1 MTSLP
6 ASPTPDPPDEGAA
19 PGTEGAPDLAR
30 LSELFSLSRVE
41 PASLTPFAAVHRCR
55 TAAGEEAVLKRT
67 ASAAAAMARWLRA
80 LDAAGVDVVV
90 PLAEAQVLGEETWV
104 LYPYIDGESYSGTT
118 EQLRAAGD
126 LLGRLHAAEVPLE
139 GLRRYAHPSTVRAEV
154 EADLVT
160 LREILHRALPAE
172 RAAAADASI
181 TALGA
186 RWFERSWP
194 ALRAADPDLPRT
206 GVSSDWKAANLVFR
220 PGGAVLVDPDNGGV
234 EPRLLDLAL
243 ALVLLP
249 CETPGA
255 PPRML
260 EPAEWD
266 VLVGAYARHVTLTER
281 ERELWPAA
289 LDHQWWE
296 EGTWV
301 LEDAGEDGWT
311 DPVQGGYLRS
321 LAQWD
326 PAPYRLPA

>member
-1 MTSLP
+1 MSTLP
-6 ASPTPDPPDEGAA
+6 A
-19 PGTEGAPDLAR
+19 DLAR
-30 LSELFSLSRVE
+30 LREAFALSELE
-41 PASLTPFAAVHRCR
+41 TASLTPFAAVHRCR
-55 TAAGEEAVLKRT
+55 TRAGEDAVLKRT
-67 ASAAAAMARWLRA
+67 ARAAPAMARWLRA

-90 PLAEAQVLGEETWV
+90 PLVEAQEVDDATWV
-104 LYPYIDGESYSGTT
+104 LYPYIEGERYSGTT

-220 PGGAVLVDPDNGGV
+220 PEGAVLVDPDNGGV

-243 ALVLLP
+243 ALVLFP

-266 VLVGAYARHVTLTER
+266 VLAGAYARHVTLTDR

-321 LAQWD
+321 LAEWD
-326 PAPYRLPA
+326 PALYRLPD